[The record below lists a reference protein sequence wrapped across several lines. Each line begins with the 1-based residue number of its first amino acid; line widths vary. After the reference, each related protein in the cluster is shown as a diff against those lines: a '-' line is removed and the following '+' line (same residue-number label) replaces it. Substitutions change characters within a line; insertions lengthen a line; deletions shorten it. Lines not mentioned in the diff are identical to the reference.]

1 MKTEFLKTNP
11 NFETQLANLM
21 QSLHQVDYCFN
32 VFANHQNPNQFIL
45 SLTVNQNLH
54 IVSLNHQD
62 LLRFKTDYQQLEQ
75 LTKTTQL
82 AITYYVQH
90 KRFSFHEI
98 ANYDQSLID
107 VQLKCPFNQ
116 FAKLL
121 TESLA
126 NLITFIND
134 NFNNQISAKEIKKFY
149 IEFDEQM
156 QINQANYL
164 TTDQDHHFVV
174 NDFQINKLINKSTKR
189 LDRSKDQAIFA
200 LFD

>member
-21 QSLHQVDYCFN
+21 QSLHRFDYCFN

-45 SLTVNQNLH
+45 SLRVNQNLR
-54 IVSLNHQD
+54 IVSLNHHD

-75 LTKTTQL
+75 LAKTTQL

-90 KRFSFHEI
+90 NRFCFHEI

-107 VQLKCPFNQ
+107 VQLKSPFNQ
-116 FAKLL
+116 LLL

-126 NLITFIND
+126 NVITFIND

-156 QINQANYL
+156 QISQATYL
-164 TTDQDHHFVV
+164 TTDQDGHFLV
-174 NDFQINKLINKSTKR
+174 NNFQINKLINKSTKR